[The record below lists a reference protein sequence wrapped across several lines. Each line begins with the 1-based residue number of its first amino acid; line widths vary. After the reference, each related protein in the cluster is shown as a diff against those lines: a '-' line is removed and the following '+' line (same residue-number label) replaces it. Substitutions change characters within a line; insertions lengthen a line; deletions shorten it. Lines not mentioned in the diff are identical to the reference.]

1 VNKVVFI
8 NATTTSGVILY
19 YAVQNVFG
27 SVTIM
32 ILFFI
37 LVLMA
42 LCFAFKLP
50 IELTIPLVLPM
61 IIYSMAYY
69 GEIIPL
75 GGVALI
81 YMAILFA
88 KWFVA

>member
-1 VNKVVFI
+1 MVFI
-8 NATTTSGVILY
+8 NESTTSGVILSY
-19 YAVQNVFG
+19 GVQNVFG

-32 ILFFI
+32 IIVFI

-42 LCFAFKLP
+42 MCFMFKLP

-69 GEIIPL
+69 GDIIPL

-88 KWFVA
+88 KWFIA

>member
-1 VNKVVFI
+1 MVFI
-8 NATTTSGVILY
+8 NDTTTSGVILAY
-19 YAVQNVFG
+19 GVQNVFG
-27 SVTIM
+27 SVTMM
-32 ILFFI
+32 IIVII

-50 IELTIPLVLPM
+50 IELTIPLVLPL

-69 GEIIPL
+69 GEIIPI

-81 YMAILFA
+81 YLAILFA

>member
-1 VNKVVFI
+1 MVFI
-8 NATTTSGVILY
+8 NDTTTSGIILY
-19 YAVQNVFG
+19 YGVQNVFG
-27 SVTIM
+27 SVTMM
-32 ILFFI
+32 IIVFI
-37 LVLMA
+37 LILMA
-42 LCFAFKLP
+42 LCFAFKMP
-50 IELTIPLVLPM
+50 IELTIPIVLPL

-88 KWFVA
+88 KWFIT

>member
-1 VNKVVFI
+1 MVFI
-8 NATTTSGVILY
+8 NESTTSGIILSY
-19 YAVQNVFG
+19 GVQNVFG

-32 ILFFI
+32 IIVFI
-37 LVLMA
+37 LLLMA
-42 LCFAFKLP
+42 LCFMFKLP

-61 IIYSMAYY
+61 IIYAMAYNS
-69 GEIIPL
+69 EIIPI